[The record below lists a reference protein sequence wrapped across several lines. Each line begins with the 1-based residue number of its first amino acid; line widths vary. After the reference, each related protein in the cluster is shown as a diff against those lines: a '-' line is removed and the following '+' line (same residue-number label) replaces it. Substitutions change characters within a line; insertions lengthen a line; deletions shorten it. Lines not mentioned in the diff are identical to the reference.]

1 MNTVLQNAAVI
12 CIILVATELASRL
25 CEKDAMVNFV
35 KALTILVLLTS
46 FLASLFSVEL
56 DFSVSDRKSEE
67 TREELSG
74 YVQEQTEAA
83 FQSEMKTYLEGLFAV
98 AGLQAEKIEVMTD
111 IGEDSGIVLRKV
123 RVVFAYASDS
133 QRAIALL
140 ENTLGKDIDLEVQTD
155 GR

>member
-12 CIILVATELASRL
+12 CVALVASELAARL
-25 CEKDAMVNFV
+25 CSKDAMVNFV
-35 KALTILVLLTS
+35 RALTVLVLLTS
-46 FLASLFSVEL
+46 FVASLFSVDL
-56 DFSVSDRKSEE
+56 DFSISGQKAEE

-83 FQSEMKTYLEGLFAV
+83 FRSEMETYLEGLLAV
-98 AGLQAEKIEVMTD
+98 AGLRAEKIEVITD

-123 RVVFAYASDS
+123 RAVFAYASDS
-133 QRAIALL
+133 QRAAALL

>member
-67 TREELSG
+67 TR

>member
-1 MNTVLQNAAVI
+1 M
-12 CIILVATELASRL
+12 
-25 CEKDAMVNFV
+25 
-35 KALTILVLLTS
+35 
-46 FLASLFSVEL
+46 
-56 DFSVSDRKSEE
+56 
-67 TREELSG
+67 
-74 YVQEQTEAA
+74 QEQTEAA

>member
-1 MNTVLQNAAVI
+1 MNTVLQNTAVI
-12 CIILVATELASRL
+12 CGVLVAAELAARL
-25 CEKDAMVNFV
+25 CSKDAMMNFV
-35 KALTILVLLTS
+35 RALTVLVLLTS
-46 FLASLFSVEL
+46 FLASLFSVDL
-56 DFSVSDRKSEE
+56 DFSVSDQKAEE

-83 FQSEMKTYLEGLFAV
+83 FCSEMETFLEGLLAV
-98 AGLQAEKIEVMTD
+98 AGLRAEKIEVITD

-123 RVVFAYASDS
+123 RAVFAYASDS